1 MVEPTAQPSNR
12 PLVSVILPAHNGE
25 ATIGYTLDSLARQ
38 HYAPLE
44 WIIIDDGSRDGTARI
59 VEAFLRKRSF
69 PARLVRHESNLGLS
83 KTLNHGL
90 RDARGELVLTLHQD
104 IVLDGPD
111 WISRAV
117 EDLARNPSVSVVT
130 ADYGIPDLH
139 EVDFVQRVF
148 GILRR
153 QFHYHPPEGFEF
165 ATFTEFKCD
174 IARRS
179 ALEKIGGFPE
189 RFRVAGEDLWVAYT
203 LRASGQQI
211 MKDFRLRSVQRFTG
225 AATTVTG
232 NLGKEFLFGR
242 VFAGILR
249 TFGSLPTRGLAGS
262 ASSRSRAWNRASQP
276 LVLLA
281 GLVFLALVL
290 VTRNP
295 WFLVALGGLVLA
307 RLVYYTARLYPDL
320 KRFLHRSGRALG
332 ESILGSA
339 LGFLSDFA
347 YSLGLGEGLILW
359 SLGRRL

>member
-1 MVEPTAQPSNR
+1 M
-12 PLVSVILPAHNGE
+12 
-25 ATIGYTLDSLARQ
+25 
-38 HYAPLE
+38 
-44 WIIIDDGSRDGTARI
+44 
-59 VEAFLRKRSF
+59 
-69 PARLVRHESNLGLS
+69 
-83 KTLNHGL
+83 
-90 RDARGELVLTLHQD
+90 
-104 IVLDGPD
+104 
-111 WISRAV
+111 
-117 EDLARNPSVSVVT
+117 T

-179 ALEKIGGFPE
+179 ALEKIEGPGTIPAS
-189 RFRVAGEDLWVAYT
+189 RARTCGSPT
-203 LRASGQQI
+203 LCAPPGQQI

-347 YSLGLGEGLILW
+347 SSLGLGEGLILW

>member
-1 MVEPTAQPSNR
+1 MAEPSAPSGSR
-12 PLVSVILPAHNGE
+12 PLVSVVVPAHNGE
-25 ATIGYTLDSLARQ
+25 VTIGHTLDSLTRQ
-38 HYAPLE
+38 DYSPVE
-44 WIIIDDGSRDGTARI
+44 WIVIDDASQDGTARV
-59 VEAFLRKRSF
+59 VETFLRERS
-69 PARLVRHESNLGLS
+69 PPGRLIRHESNLGLS

-90 RDARGELVLTLHQD
+90 REARGELVLTLHQD
-104 IVLDGPD
+104 IVLDGSD

-117 EDLARNPSVSVVT
+117 DDLARYPSVSVVT

-174 IARRS
+174 LARRA

-189 RFRVAGEDLWVAYT
+189 RFRIAGEDLWVAYT
-203 LRASGQQI
+203 LRASGQQV

-225 AATTVTG
+225 AATTVSG
-232 NLGKEFLFGR
+232 NLGKEFTFGR
-242 VFAGILR
+242 VFAGVLR
-249 TFGSLPTRGLAGS
+249 TFGSLPARGLGNS

-276 LVLLA
+276 IVLLA
-281 GLVFLALVL
+281 GLALLVL
-290 VTRNP
+290 VLLTRDP
-295 WFLVALGGLVLA
+295 WFLVALVVLVLA
-307 RLVYYTARLYPDL
+307 RLGYYCARLYPDL
-320 KRFLHRSGRALG
+320 KRFLHRSSRALG
-332 ESILGSA
+332 ESILGSG

-347 YSLGLGEGLILW
+347 YSFGLVDGLVLW